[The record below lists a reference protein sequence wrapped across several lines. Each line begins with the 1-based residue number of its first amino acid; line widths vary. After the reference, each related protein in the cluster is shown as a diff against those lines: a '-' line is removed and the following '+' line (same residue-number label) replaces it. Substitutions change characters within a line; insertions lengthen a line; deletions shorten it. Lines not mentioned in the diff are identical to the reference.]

1 MGMQTDVSAA
11 SVSTSSTAVAERTR
25 VRGLVVAP
33 GSANGTIVLKDG
45 GSSGT
50 TLISLTTVA
59 NGEPF
64 NILIP
69 ANGVLFETD
78 VYVALTGTGTSAVVF
93 YG

>member
-1 MGMQTDVSAA
+1 MMQTDVSAA
-11 SVSTSSTAVAERTR
+11 SVSTSSTAVAARTR
-25 VRGLVVAP
+25 VRGLLVSP
-33 GSANGTIVLKDG
+33 GSANGSVVLKDG

-50 TLISLTTVA
+50 TLLTISAVA

-64 NILIP
+64 NVIIP

-78 VYVALTGTGTSAVVF
+78 VYATLSGTGTAAVVF

>member
-1 MGMQTDVSAA
+1 MMQTDVSAA
-11 SVSTSSTAVAERTR
+11 SVSTSSTAIAYRTR
-25 VRGLVVAP
+25 VRGLLISP
-33 GSANGTIVLKDG
+33 GSANGSVVLKDG

-50 TLISLTTVA
+50 TLLTITTVA

-64 NILIP
+64 NVIIP

-78 VYVALTGTGTSAVVF
+78 VYAALSGTGTAAVVF

>member
-1 MGMQTDVSAA
+1 MMQTDVSAA
-11 SVSTSSTAVAERTR
+11 SATDSGTAVNYRTR
-25 VRGLVVAP
+25 VRGLVANP

-45 GSSGT
+45 GASGATLLTLNT
-50 TLISLTTVA
+50 TA

-69 ANGVLFETD
+69 AEGIVFETN
-78 VYVALTGTGTSAVVF
+78 VYVALTGTGTSVVVF

>member
-1 MGMQTDVSAA
+1 MMQTDVSAA
-11 SVSTSSTAVAERTR
+11 SVAASGTAVGYRTR
-25 VRGLVVAP
+25 VRGLVVNP

-50 TLISLTTVA
+50 ALLTLATTA

-69 ANGVLFETD
+69 ANGVLFETN

>member
-1 MGMQTDVSAA
+1 MQTDVSAA
-11 SVSTSSTAVAERTR
+11 SVSTSSTAIAYRTR
-25 VRGLVVAP
+25 VRGLLISP
-33 GSANGTIVLKDG
+33 GSANGSVVLKDG

-50 TLISLTTVA
+50 TLLTITTVA

-64 NILIP
+64 NVIIP

-78 VYVALTGTGTSAVVF
+78 VYAALSGTGTAAVVF